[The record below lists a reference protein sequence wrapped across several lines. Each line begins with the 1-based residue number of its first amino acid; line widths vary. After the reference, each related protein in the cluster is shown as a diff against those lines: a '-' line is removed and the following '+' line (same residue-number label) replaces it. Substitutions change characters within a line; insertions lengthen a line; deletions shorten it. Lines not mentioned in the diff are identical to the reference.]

1 MTAATPPDG
10 GRNTPAGYGLAGVEA
25 LGAPHTMTTRT
36 AALSPRASGLVAA
49 VIACADA
56 ALSLPANDNAGMGW
70 RIEDDAAYDDDRAFG
85 VEVVDRNA
93 STLAPVIA
101 AGVPSLW
108 RARHSTS
115 PRSVVTLRL
124 SQPYSRSVNRRVRT
138 LHAMLRA
145 AGVAVEWC

>member
-1 MTAATPPDG
+1 MKTAT
-10 GRNTPAGYGLAGVEA
+10 
-25 LGAPHTMTTRT
+25 
-36 AALSPRASGLVAA
+36 LSPRASGLVAA

-56 ALSLPANDNAGMGW
+56 ALSLPDNGGLAF
-70 RIEDDAAYDDDRAFG
+70 RLDDDAPYTDDRAFG

-108 RARHSTS
+108 RAHHSTS
-115 PRSVVTLRL
+115 PRSVVTLSL
-124 SQPYSRSVNRRVRT
+124 AQPYSRSVNRRVRT

-145 AGVAVEWC
+145 AGVAMEWR